1 MFREYEKC
9 NKNIIIKNTKLVL
22 PFIHVPTIG
31 YLLGCGLD
39 ISNVFDIMS
48 R

>member
-1 MFREYEKC
+1 MFRKYEKC
-9 NKNIIIKNTKLVL
+9 NKNMNKKNTKLVL
-22 PFIHVPTIG
+22 PFIQVLTIG